1 MIVRIDIYTSTKTER
16 YSLLRHVEEMEGA
29 TLADGLIGERVS
41 INVDLAENSVDASE
55 PQVYIIC
62 HNSTPDHVVYGVRN
76 PIESCWPTDV
86 EKPCFWLRAYVDEHQ
101 AAS

>member
-29 TLADGLIGERVS
+29 ALADGLIGERVS
-41 INVDLAENSVDASE
+41 INVDLAENPVDASE
-55 PQVYIIC
+55 PHVYITC
-62 HNSTPDHVVYGVRN
+62 HKSTPDHVVHSVRG
-76 PIESCWPTDV
+76 PIEGCWPTDV
-86 EKPCFWLRAYVDEHQ
+86 EKPHSWLRANVDEHQ